1 MTGQRRWTGIA
12 VALLLVAT
20 LPVTAMDF
28 IVRYSEGTV
37 EMQRQNAWAPLL
49 MGDLV
54 PDDAVMRLSQGG
66 YAELGD
72 GRTVLRLA
80 QPGVFR
86 MSDLLGGRRAASSP
100 TVTSMI
106 QGRVT
111 RLSEQPRALVPVV
124 GGVRAT
130 EAPRQGG
137 IEWVGGESVEELIAE
152 GRDALAAGDLD
163 GAFDL
168 FDEAMLYATDDEEP
182 EVAFYLGYTL
192 ALSGEPR
199 GALTWLQMYPPNPD
213 AGWFHEHTLALA
225 QVQLDLSMT
234 SDTVVLLSGY
244 ASSPQ
249 ADREALPSVHLL
261 LGVAHRMGG
270 NASAARREL
279 ERVRSLAPGTDLASV
294 ATGMLAEL

>member
-12 VALLLVAT
+12 LALLVAT
-20 LPVTAMDF
+20 VPVTAMDF

-37 EMQRQNAWAPLL
+37 EVQRQGGWAPLL

-54 PDDAVMRLSQGG
+54 PDDAVMRLSQGS

-86 MSDLLGGRRAASSP
+86 MTDLLGGRRAAATPAVS
-100 TVTSMI
+100 SMI
-106 QGRVT
+106 QGRLE
-111 RLSEQPRALVPVV
+111 RLSERPRALTPVV

-137 IEWVGGESVEELIAE
+137 VEWVGGESVAELLAE
-152 GRDALAAGDLD
+152 GRDALVADDLD
-163 GAFDL
+163 SAFAL
-168 FDEAMLYATDDEEP
+168 FDEAMLYATEEEAP

-199 GALTWLQMYPPNPD
+199 GALTWLQRYPPDPD
-213 AGWFHEHTLALA
+213 VSWFHEHTLALA
-225 QVQLDLSMT
+225 KVQLDLSMT
-234 SDTVVLLSGY
+234 RDTVTLLSGY

-249 ADREALPSVHLL
+249 ADRDALPSIHLL
-261 LGVAHRMGG
+261 LGVAHRMNGDAG
-270 NASAARREL
+270 TARREL
-279 ERVRSLAPGTDLASV
+279 ERVRTLAPGTELAV
-294 ATGMLAEL
+294 AAEAVLTEL